1 DGISVQIHPCLQ
13 LLSFF
18 ANIRNKLISRK
29 LRSDYDVTNNGSKP
43 CNKKNAAN
51 CATNSIHQKVSD
63 TQKGSSISPD
73 HTAAR
78 PVMLCTLSSAENVA
92 KDLMLAKQDR

>member
-1 DGISVQIHPCLQ
+1 MSVQIHPCLQ
-13 LLSFF
+13 LLQPP
-18 ANIRNKLISRK
+18 NLRNKLISRK
-29 LRSDYDVTNNGSKP
+29 LPSDYDVTNNGIKP
-43 CNKKNAAN
+43 CNKKTLQTVQPNQ
-51 CATNSIHQKVSD
+51 SIKKCH

-73 HTAAR
+73 HAAAH